1 MSATPRRRR
10 GVLSLVVGC
19 LLVLGLLAW
28 AAVGWWRGAPTQD
41 AARPVDAPSAT
52 QAATTDG
59 DPDPSPTADE
69 PGTHAGDEAGSAGDD
84 RAGGSDRSADLAGLT
99 DGPGVAVPEQSID
112 ALVVDGE
119 APVIAALALPGDLAA
134 RPPVER
140 EALVAAATEDL
151 LADLPEGSYGEVT
164 PLDLVGAIAVT
175 VDGPGLRA
183 LRTAAAV
190 EAIEPDVVHR
200 PTSMNAP
207 ITVGAD
213 DAWAD
218 GADGSGRIV
227 AVLDTGVDASHP
239 YLGDGGTSKVVAE
252 ACFTA
257 GTCPNA
263 TGTQTGAGAA
273 APCTNPPFMTAC
285 QHGTHVAGI
294 AAGGMGLPLPSGYAP
309 EANLIAIQV
318 FTQTDSDVYARG
330 TDIIQALGW
339 LYSVRGSFP
348 GLSAVNLSLGG
359 ATPYPP
365 GGSCD
370 LAYGTTKQAIDLL
383 RSVGIA
389 TVISTGNDSWRGAIS
404 GPGCIST
411 AIAVAS
417 VNDTTMQLSDF
428 SNISSDVELL
438 APGSFIT
445 SSWPEGTPDAFPV
458 SQWPGGDFGSMSG
471 TSMAA
476 PVISGALAVLAEV
489 GPTTTVDQRIALLT
503 QMGTPINAAGIAV
516 RPYVQL
522 DASVDALVAGQPL
535 APTSVVAWAGNGQAV
550 ASWQA
555 PSNAGRAPVTS
566 YQVTASP
573 GGRTCTTAATS
584 CTVTGLTNGTPH
596 TLSVR
601 AVNVLGAG
609 PAAGSD
615 PVTPDGT
622 LYAPLVP
629 ARLMDTRVGAPYTTV
644 DGQARG
650 QGALGPGAVRSL
662 QVAGRGGVPASG
674 AGAVALN
681 VTATGAS
688 RSSFLTLYPSG
699 SPRPNASNLN
709 FVGGQTVPNMVI
721 AQVGADGKVDL
732 YNAEGSVD
740 VLVDVLGWF
749 PQGAAF
755 TPLVPARLLESR
767 TDPGLATVDGQH
779 LGTGRRSTQRVTVVG
794 RGGVPASGVGA
805 VAINVTVTRP
815 DASGF
820 ATVHPAGT
828 LRPNASN
835 LNYVPGQTVA
845 NMVVAKVGDG
855 GMVDIDVPIGSADV
869 IVDVLGW
876 FVEGPALT
884 SLSPARLMDT
894 RSGPGIATVDGQALA
909 AGPLAPGET
918 RWLRVT
924 GRGGVPATG
933 AGAVVLNV
941 TATVPSIAGFL
952 TIHPAGTG
960 APTASNLNF
969 VGGQTVPN
977 MVIARVGDGGQ
988 VAITNPLGSTHVI
1001 VDVLGYLP

>member
-263 TGTQTGAGAA
+263 TGTQTGPGAA
-273 APCTNPPFMTAC
+273 APCDYEPDC

-294 AAGGMGLPLPSGYAP
+294 AAGGSGLPLPSGYAHD
-309 EANLIAIQV
+309 ADLLTAQV
-318 FTQTDSDVYARG
+318 FTRFLDGVGARTSDVVRG
-330 TDIIQALGW
+330 LQWVYDQS
-339 LYSVRGSFP
+339 SVRSGI
-348 GLSAVNLSLGG
+348 SAVNLSLGG
-359 ATPYPP
+359 DRQYFP
-365 GGSCD
+365 GGPCD
-370 LAYGTTKQAIDLL
+370 ADYASTKNVIDLL
-383 RSVGIA
+383 RARGIA
-389 TVISTGNDSWRGAIS
+389 TVVSAGNDGWRGAIS
-404 GPGCIST
+404 GPGCISS
-411 AIAVAS
+411 AVAVSS
-417 VNDTTMQLSDF
+417 VNDSTMQLSEF
-428 SNISSDVELL
+428 SNISTDVELL

-445 SSWPEGTPDAFPV
+445 SSWPNGQ
-458 SQWPGGDFGSMSG
+458 SGSMSG

-601 AVNVLGAG
+601 AVNALGAG

-952 TIHPAGTG
+952 TIHPAGTS